1 MVPVIE
7 GNTMDIRITIEL
19 EEYGEK
25 FRVTSRPHHSVTE
38 AFCEIGRVAEK
49 QRRLIQSIN
58 YRRYK

>member
-1 MVPVIE
+1 
-7 GNTMDIRITIEL
+7 MDIRITIEL

-38 AFCEIGRVAEK
+38 AFCEIGQVAEK